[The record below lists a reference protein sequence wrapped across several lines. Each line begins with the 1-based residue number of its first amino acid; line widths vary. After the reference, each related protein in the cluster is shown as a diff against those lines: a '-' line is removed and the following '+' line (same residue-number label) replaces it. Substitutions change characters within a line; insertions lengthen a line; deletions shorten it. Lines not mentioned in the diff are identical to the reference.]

1 MTYTTFHL
9 ITKSFITKILRE
21 SDIKVIYIGINFA
34 NRNNDKDIGSVGV
47 MASCWDKVLLY
58 HDHGDVLLLFHT

>member
-1 MTYTTFHL
+1 MTYTIFHL

-47 MASCWDKVLLY
+47 MASC
-58 HDHGDVLLLFHT
+58 

>member
-1 MTYTTFHL
+1 MTYTTFYL

-21 SDIKVIYIGINFA
+21 SDIKAIYIGINFA

-47 MASCWDKVLLY
+47 MASC
-58 HDHGDVLLLFHT
+58 